1 MLHGTLSHTYGKGT
15 VYFLLIFVVYVLLWS
30 NGTDGDMYTQDD
42 WNTKYGAAMLE
53 LDPAKLQTC
62 IHSARLAIE
71 QRVNELRSGGV
82 IHGQSSEL
90 QALSDALRS
99 LRTLE
104 RVEGVGT
111 VYTDVSPTLGQAS

>member
-1 MLHGTLSHTYGKGT
+1 
-15 VYFLLIFVVYVLLWS
+15 
-30 NGTDGDMYTQDD
+30 MYTQDD

-62 IHSARLAIE
+62 KGSARLAIE

-104 RVEGVGT
+104 RLEGVGT
-111 VYTDVSPTLGQAS
+111 MYTDVSPTLGQAS